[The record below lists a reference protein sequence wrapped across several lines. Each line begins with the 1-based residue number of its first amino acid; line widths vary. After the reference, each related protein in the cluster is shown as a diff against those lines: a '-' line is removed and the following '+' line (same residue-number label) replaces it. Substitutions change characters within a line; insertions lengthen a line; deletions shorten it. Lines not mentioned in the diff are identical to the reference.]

1 MWKDLH
7 EAENYRREQADAD
20 NRKLREEIWRLKS
33 DAASAVSNNP
43 RSSGLH
49 GDKRLQMSSSS
60 SQVNSADHDPDRSGA
75 ITAASSTLVGQLK
88 HENAELRRNLGAQT
102 SMLTSRNHEKE
113 RLYQEIEELK
123 MGARRGDGSRS
134 LAGDSILDRSASR
147 AHGRSAS
154 RVSDMTRNTQ
164 MSDAE
169 RETYEIKTG
178 ELRDQISELKL
189 KNQELIAEIR
199 NLQDEVTQSQA
210 LTADFAKLD
219 LFCQDMMNE
228 REQDAQDL
236 QAMQIER
243 DDALRRSEESDAAF
257 QGLREEAQQKMDE
270 LEVEIEQQKE
280 TLEHREA
287 ELSSQDDETHNL
299 RNDLR
304 MTTEGLARV
313 ELDNEDINR
322 ELENMQKSLLEAN
335 AKAEKLGIE
344 LESRQGECA
353 FLREEQDGCMLKI
366 GELETDIKTTT
377 ASLES
382 EKEKAKDLEARL
394 AEERHQREVI
404 GGKEKQEVQKLMNDL
419 NREAS
424 NAKEESRKLK
434 QTLETQEIEIQSWKD
449 RLTELED
456 GLCDAL
462 DEPNRT
468 KSSFLNVCRLFTYLT
483 VSQLITFQSISKLLR
498 DLDHTASEL
507 DAVKHNL
514 SDKERLLQRR
524 DALLESHGLE
534 SRKLSDLLEKERQGR
549 RADKTQ
555 YEQWQKTH
563 QHISRTVSQKDSRIV
578 ELESGRQ
585 ADRKRLATLEQQFKD
600 ELNERNNLLL
610 AIWTRLSAMCGS
622 DWQHQNS
629 LVSGHLPT
637 LEVVSGMLPG
647 FSSNLLLAVK
657 TIEALI
663 GSFKTR
669 IRGIERDF
677 AKDFQTLEYDLD
689 MRIKRLDR
697 LESAAQM
704 NRVSSAASAAPEIA
718 KLRGENRLLKNELAV
733 AQKQDMHGRAS
744 RSDGRTS
751 STTSGERSVSAARA
765 ALSATLTRHHSS
777 SAVENASSSNSLSR
791 ESTTSQAVVPSQ
803 PTEPNQQRWVHRLRE
818 LERRLKAER
827 EARLLDRSGAR
838 KRLEEGRAENEE
850 LRKELERERVRKEV
864 GR

>member
-1 MWKDLH
+1 MWRDLH
-7 EAENYRREQADAD
+7 EAENLRREQADAD

-33 DAASAVSNNP
+33 DAASAVSNNH
-43 RSSGLH
+43 RSSGVH
-49 GDKRLQMSSSS
+49 GDKRMQMSSSS
-60 SQVNSADHDPDRSGA
+60 SQVNCADYDPDRNGA

-134 LAGDSILDRSASR
+134 MAGDSILDRSASR

-169 RETYEIKTG
+169 RETYEIKNG

-189 KNQELIAEIR
+189 KNQELITEIGS
-199 NLQDEVTQSQA
+199 LLDEVEHNQV
-210 LTADFAKLD
+210 LKADFAKLHQM
-219 LFCQDMMNE
+219 CEDMMNQ
-228 REQDAQDL
+228 RDQDVQDL
-236 QAMQIER
+236 QAMQVER
-243 DDALRRSEESDAAF
+243 DEALRRSEEMDTDF
-257 QGLREEAQQKMDE
+257 QGLREEAQQRIDE
-270 LEVEIEQQKE
+270 LDEEIEQQKE
-280 TLEHREA
+280 QMEVEIGSREDKILK
-287 ELSSQDDETHNL
+287 LSNEG
-299 RNDLR
+299 R
-304 MTTEGLARV
+304 MMGEALTRV
-313 ELDNEDINR
+313 ELDNEDLSR
-322 ELENMQKSLLEAN
+322 ELRNTQKSLLEAN
-335 AKAEKLGIE
+335 TKNEKLGVE

-366 GELETDIKTTT
+366 GDLETDIKTTK

-382 EKEKAKDLEARL
+382 EKEKTKDLEARL

-404 GGKEKQEVQKLMNDL
+404 GSKEKQEVQRMINDL

-424 NAKEESRKLK
+424 DAKEESRKLK
-434 QTLETQEIEIQSWKD
+434 KSLETQEIELQSWKD

-468 KSSFLNVCRLFTYLT
+468 KSSFLNVSCFFSCLAI
-483 VSQLITFQSISKLLR
+483 SKLITFQSISKLFR

-507 DAVKHNL
+507 DEVKHSL
-514 SDKERLLQRR
+514 SEKERLLQRR

-549 RADKTQ
+549 RADKIQ
-555 YEQWQKTH
+555 HEQWQKTH
-563 QHISRTVSQKDSRIV
+563 QHTSRTVSQKDSRIV

-600 ELNERNNLLL
+600 DLSERNNLLL
-610 AIWTRLSAMCGS
+610 AIWTRLSAMCGT
-622 DWQHQNS
+622 DWQHQYS

-647 FSSNLLLAVK
+647 FSKNLLLAVK

-677 AKDFQTLEYDLD
+677 AKDFQTLEYNLD

-697 LESAAQM
+697 LESAAQV

-733 AQKQDMHGRAS
+733 AQKQEMHGRSS

-751 STTSGERSVSAARA
+751 STASGERSVSAARA

-777 SAVENASSSNSLSR
+777 SAVENASSNPLGR
-791 ESTTSQAVVPSQ
+791 E
-803 PTEPNQQRWVHRLRE
+803 
-818 LERRLKAER
+818 
-827 EARLLDRSGAR
+827 
-838 KRLEEGRAENEE
+838 
-850 LRKELERERVRKEV
+850 
-864 GR
+864 